1 MNRPLD
7 LQKKELRKILKE
19 KRNALDPDT
28 CRSSDTAIFK
38 AITSWDVYQKAETVF
53 CFVGTEDEINT
64 RPVLEDLLKEENRW
78 VYRNV
83 SAKALWKY
91 IRSVLLMT

>member
-38 AITSWDVYQKAETVF
+38 AITSWNSW
-53 CFVGTEDEINT
+53 NT
-64 RPVLEDLLKEENRW
+64 IIFSAFPPVSTTFFTTGNSL
-78 VYRNV
+78 
-83 SAKALWKY
+83 
-91 IRSVLLMT
+91 

>member
-38 AITSWDVYQKAETVF
+38 AITSWDVYQKPASHFIVLDAFSIAYGRGKKRVF
-53 CFVGTEDEINT
+53 
-64 RPVLEDLLKEENRW
+64 LL
-78 VYRNV
+78 
-83 SAKALWKY
+83 
-91 IRSVLLMT
+91 I

>member
-64 RPVLEDLLKEENRW
+64 RPVLEDLLKRGKQVGVPKCISKGIME
-78 VYRNV
+78 VYKL
-83 SAKALWKY
+83 SL
-91 IRSVLLMT
+91 IHI